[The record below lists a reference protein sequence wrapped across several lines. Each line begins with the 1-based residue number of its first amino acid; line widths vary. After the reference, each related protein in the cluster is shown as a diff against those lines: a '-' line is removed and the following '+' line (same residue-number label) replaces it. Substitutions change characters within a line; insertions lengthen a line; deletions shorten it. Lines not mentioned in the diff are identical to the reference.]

1 MVTIYTKNYCP
12 FCIKA
17 KGVLNSAKIPFT
29 EVDIT
34 NSPGKID
41 ELSEKSG
48 FRTVPQIYVGDKC
61 LGGCSDIEKL
71 QAEGKLLD
79 ACK

>member
-17 KGVLNSAKIPFT
+17 KGILNSAKIPFT

-34 NSPGKID
+34 NNPEKID

-48 FRTVPQIYVGDKC
+48 FRTVPQIYVDDNC

-71 QAEGKLLD
+71 QAEGKLID

>member
-1 MVTIYTKNYCP
+1 MVTVYSKNYCP
-12 FCIKA
+12 FCVKA
-17 KGVLNSAKIPFT
+17 KAILSAAKIDFT

-34 NSPGKID
+34 NNPEKIV

-71 QAEGKLLD
+71 QAEGKLVD